1 MNKNPYD
8 ILGISRN
15 STKDDAKRAYREIA
29 LSTHPDKLIHIKD
42 ENEKAMKI
50 EKFKEATVAYDRII
64 NDKIEYYEDEDTNWN
79 DILNTFLNNKH
90 EAYNIMKDVFFD
102 IASIYINNKIRP
114 KSYYKPQQE
123 PVKKHDITLEVSYK
137 EIMKN
142 SKKKL
147 RLFLVD
153 IEEPVFFDVYCG
165 SFPLVVKQYFDE
177 DDVEHEIN
185 VNMKIKEMEGFD
197 NLINDNGEIDIITS
211 LNISIKDHILGVDK
225 DILYVDNNTIT
236 VSIPELSEDVIKID
250 GMGIKGGDLYIK
262 ISLSGVGKKEWSNLN
277 EGDKT
282 EMIRI
287 LRKM

>member
-15 STKDDAKRAYREIA
+15 STKEDAKRAYREIA

-42 ENEKAMKI
+42 EVEKNIKI

-64 NDKIEYYEDEDTNWN
+64 NDKIDFYEYDDRNWN
-79 DILNTFLNNKH
+79 DVLNTFLNNKN
-90 EAYNIMKDVFFD
+90 EAYNIIKDVFFD

-114 KSYYKPQQE
+114 KTYYKPRNE

-153 IEEPVFFDVYCG
+153 VEEPVFFDVYCG

-177 DDVEHEIN
+177 DDIEHEIH
-185 VNMKIKEMEGFD
+185 VNMKIKELEGFD
-197 NLINDNGEIDIITS
+197 NFINDKGEIDIITS
-211 LNISIKDHILGVDK
+211 LNISIKEHILGVEK
-225 DILYVDNNTIT
+225 DILYVDNNIIK
-236 VSIPELSEDVIKID
+236 VHIPELSEEVIKID
-250 GMGIKGGDLYIK
+250 GMGINGGDLYIK
-262 ISLSGVGKKEWSNLN
+262 ISLSSIGKKEWSNLN

-287 LRKM
+287 LRKI